1 MYRIYA
7 DNELIYNPLI
17 PEYCILD
24 GRLSISLNTVGTLTF
39 TIPKSNPGYGRIK
52 YMKSIITLYENDH
65 LLFRGRVFSP
75 SVDLYQTETVEC
87 ESDLAFFNDSI
98 LEPYDFRNV
107 SVEQVL
113 RTVISKHN
121 TQVSSDRQFKLGR
134 VTVTNDTATGNIIR
148 SSTDYTSTWSFLR
161 DKLLK
166 ELGGYFFVR
175 YQSDGVY
182 LDYVKDLNY
191 IASQEI
197 VQTINLL
204 DAKREW
210 FSDELATIIIPLG
223 SKIKEENSD
232 DENYLTI
239 ESVNSGSKSIR
250 DDTAISLYGEI
261 TKVTHHDNI
270 TDPTNLLRAGRK
282 DLADSIML
290 ISKITLT
297 AADLSKAGESVDAFR
312 LGQKVQVNI
321 PSLAIEEKMLVSSL
335 SLDLLHPESNI
346 LSIGAEEK
354 TMTVTQFNTEHS
366 IETIYQN
373 LQENMKEL
381 NAMAI
386 VRAIREAN
394 SYIQQ
399 SANEIKLE
407 VSEKYYNKE
416 KADELLSSIQTMM
429 TQTSNAITFQ
439 FNQYKQV
446 QETLYGSNAKKFTEL
461 SRYIRFENG
470 HIILGEQNSPI
481 VLRIENER
489 IVFLQSGVE
498 SAYWHNRKFY
508 AVDGEYIHSLK
519 LGKFAFM
526 PRATGNLSFTK
537 VVN

>member
-17 PEYCILD
+17 PEYSILD

-52 YMKSIITLYENDH
+52 YMKSIITLYENDQ